1 MQLALRREGQD
12 AEGPR
17 LCSMMCGAGKSS
29 GLASNHWVSSGRSL
43 KITWTSALEPQIK
56 ADSTLDHSVC
66 SLHDILPG
74 AEPQKTDQCRAVLAF
89 MEVQRQRLAGEAP
102 LPPPPTPLHMLLYKH
117 ESECVGACGPG
128 LVQCSPPAC
137 LALWLP
143 THHFHTAKDQKMFGD
158 IPSPGFHHLLLVGS
172 QCSICIMLGTRSCLQ
187 AQPFGHQQMYKS

>member
-17 LCSMMCGAGKSS
+17 LCSMMCGADKSS
-29 GLASNHWVSSGRSL
+29 GLASNHWVSSERSL

-89 MEVQRQRLAGEAP
+89 MEVQRQRLAGEVP
-102 LPPPPTPLHMLLYKH
+102 LPPHQPHYTCFCISMRVSVWEPVALGLCNAAHLPVSH
-117 ESECVGACGPG
+117 CGS
-128 LVQCSPPAC
+128 QHTTFTRQRIKRC
-137 LALWLP
+137 LE
-143 THHFHTAKDQKMFGD
+143 T
-158 IPSPGFHHLLLVGS
+158 SHLLDS
-172 QCSICIMLGTRSCLQ
+172 IICSW
-187 AQPFGHQQMYKS
+187 